1 MIVGSRRDQ
10 IKLTDEEQHE
20 LIENERIV
28 VVSSLGPR
36 GWPHVMPLWY
46 VPRDGDVWIWTYA
59 KSQKVKN
66 LERDPRATLLIETGN
81 EYTELRGVQIEAEAE
96 LIRDLDRIVDYAKE
110 MTIRY
115 SDGIESVEGDAA
127 AGLRAQAPKR
137 VAIHFQPTR
146 VASWD
151 HRKLGG
157 TY

>member
-1 MIVGSRRDQ
+1 MGSRRDQ
-10 IKLTDEEQHE
+10 INLTDEEQRD
-20 LIENERIV
+20 LIESERIV

-36 GWPHVMPLWY
+36 GWPHAMPLWY

-66 LERDPRATLLIETGN
+66 LERDPRATLLIETGS

-96 LIRDLDRIVDYAKE
+96 LIRDLDQIVDYAKE

-127 AGLRAQAPKR
+127 AALRAQAPKR
-137 VAIHFQPTR
+137 VAIHFHPKR

-151 HRKLGG
+151 HGKLGG